1 MENVRE
7 VMAEVGDW
15 GNVGTGL
22 GVPFSKLEIR
32 ERSSTER
39 EKSLALGDYWVNTD
53 PDASWERLARVLYQ
67 CGKEGA
73 LAVMKQYLRQGMCA
87 LSCLLWKLWAS
98 KNGDLVNQNENC
110 SSRP

>member
-15 GNVGTGL
+15 RRVGIWL
-22 GVPFSKLEIR
+22 RVPDSKREEISQQ
-32 ERSSTER
+32 SSTSR

-53 PDASWERLARVLYQ
+53 PDASWEKLAVALYN
-67 CGKEGA
+67 KEEKRA
-73 LAVMKQYLRQGMCA
+73 LAVAKQYLPQGMCV

-98 KNGDLVNQNENC
+98 KIVIW
-110 SSRP
+110 